1 MIEMLFCS
9 RKIIRYTLKIKDVS
23 IRLRLVIC
31 ADGGKNM
38 SIDKAFAELEEKRKN
53 KTAAKVR
60 LVLNAKKEI
69 EDWTGRAYCG
79 DCTYAEA
86 VSYIVHK
93 YLVRKISFTECLEYI
108 RPELK
113 NEVLRQKD
121 GKRIDYLT
129 EDYASGEDLKDIFLL
144 PPRGAAVIDGCQK
157 DGCVLFL
164 CEQEGRLSQWSF
176 EGNTRG
182 YNILNIEL
190 YILHNSIDTAMY
202 LAKQ

>member
-1 MIEMLFCS
+1 MGKMIYLDNAA
-9 RKIIRYTLKIKDVS
+9 TT
-23 IRLRLVIC
+23 
-31 ADGGKNM
+31 
-38 SIDKAFAELEEKRKN
+38 
-53 KTAAKVR
+53 KTAPEVVQAMLPYFSEYYGNPSSIYDFAGKSKEAVTKGR
-60 LVLNAKKEI
+60 QLIADVLNAKKEI

-79 DCTYAEA
+79 DYTYAEA

-93 YLVRKISFTECLEYI
+93 YLVQKISFTECLEYI

-129 EDYASGEDLKDIFLL
+129 EGYASGEDLKDVFLL
-144 PPRGAAVIDGCQK
+144 PPRGAAVIDGCRK

-182 YNILNIEL
+182 YNILNMEL

-202 LAKQ
+202 LAKR

>member
-69 EDWTGRAYCG
+69 EDWTGRAY
-79 DCTYAEA
+79 
-86 VSYIVHK
+86 
-93 YLVRKISFTECLEYI
+93 
-108 RPELK
+108 
-113 NEVLRQKD
+113 
-121 GKRIDYLT
+121 
-129 EDYASGEDLKDIFLL
+129 
-144 PPRGAAVIDGCQK
+144 
-157 DGCVLFL
+157 
-164 CEQEGRLSQWSF
+164 
-176 EGNTRG
+176 
-182 YNILNIEL
+182 
-190 YILHNSIDTAMY
+190 
-202 LAKQ
+202 